1 MSSENVITCTALRV
15 INEEC
20 SNVVE
25 VTTDSSREIRK
36 HDEEKCRRS
45 DRGLAETE
53 LELVRR
59 ELELIR
65 GLRGVKRIKR
75 KLSGNLIKS

>member
-1 MSSENVITCTALRV
+1 MGSENVMTCTASRV

-25 VTTDSSREIRK
+25 VTTDSLREIRN
-36 HDEEKCRRS
+36 HGEEESRRS

-59 ELELIR
+59 GLELLR
-65 GLRGVKRIKR
+65 GLRGVKRKKR
-75 KLSGNLIKS
+75 KLSGNQTKS